1 MQGNNMK
8 VKISVGD
15 FIDRYSILL
24 IKEELDLDVYEE
36 LLDYKETAQEF
47 SPKFFNYYL
56 DIFKKV
62 NKILW
67 DIETD
72 KRKNSSRYTNEYSD
86 LSTLTL
92 QYNDLRHYLKKL
104 VDEFYASE
112 ISEQK
117 NHEKNI
123 NNR

>member
-1 MQGNNMK
+1 MK
-8 VKISVGD
+8 VKVSIGD

-24 IKEELDLDVYEE
+24 IKEDVGLNVKDELNE
-36 LLDYKETAQEF
+36 YKTLAQDFE
-47 SPKFFNYYL
+47 SKFFNYYL
-56 DIFKKV
+56 EIFKKV
-62 NKILW
+62 NTILW

-72 KRKNSSRYTNEYSD
+72 KRSNSERYTEEYSD

-92 QYNDLRHYLKKL
+92 HYNDLRHYLKKL
-104 VDEFYASE
+104 VDDFYTSE

-123 NNR
+123 DNGKS

>member
-1 MQGNNMK
+1 MK
-8 VKISVGD
+8 VQVSVGD

-24 IKEELDLDVYEE
+24 IKEELDLDVHRE
-36 LLDYKETAQEF
+36 LLEYHEAAEAIQ
-47 SPKFFNYYL
+47 SKFFNYYL
-56 DIFKKV
+56 DMFKKV
-62 NKILW
+62 NTILW

-72 KRKNSSRYTNEYSD
+72 KRSNSSRYTDEYSD

-92 QYNDLRHYLKKL
+92 HYNDLRHYLKKL
-104 VDEFYASE
+104 VDDFYNSD

>member
-1 MQGNNMK
+1 MK
-8 VKISVGD
+8 VKVSIGD

-24 IKEELDLDVYEE
+24 IKEDIGLNVKDELNE
-36 LLDYKETAQEF
+36 YKTLAQDFE
-47 SPKFFNYYL
+47 SKFFNYYL
-56 DIFKKV
+56 EIFKKV
-62 NKILW
+62 NTILW

-72 KRKNSSRYTNEYSD
+72 KRSNSERYTEEYSD

-92 QYNDLRHYLKKL
+92 HYNDLRHYLKKL
-104 VDEFYASE
+104 VDDFYTSE

-123 NNR
+123 DNGKS

>member
-1 MQGNNMK
+1 MK
-8 VKISVGD
+8 VKVSIGD

-24 IKEELDLDVYEE
+24 IKENIGLDVENE
-36 LLDYKETAQEF
+36 LNEYKILANNF
-47 SPKFFNYYL
+47 HPKIFNYYL

-62 NKILW
+62 NTILW

-72 KRKNSSRYTNEYSD
+72 KRSNSERYTEEYSD

-92 QYNDLRHYLKKL
+92 HYNDLRHYLKKL
-104 VDEFYASE
+104 VDDFYTSE
-112 ISEQK
+112 ITEQK

-123 NNR
+123 NNGKS

>member
-1 MQGNNMK
+1 MK
-8 VKISVGD
+8 VKVSIGD

-24 IKEELDLDVYEE
+24 IKEEVGLDVKKELEE
-36 LLDYKETAQEF
+36 YRELSIKF
-47 SPKFFNYYL
+47 KSKFFNYYL

-62 NKILW
+62 NKTLW

-72 KRKNSSRYTNEYSD
+72 KRSNIERYTEEYSD

-92 QYNDLRHYLKKL
+92 HYNDLRHYLKKL
-104 VDEFYASE
+104 VDDFYTSE
-112 ISEQK
+112 ITEQK